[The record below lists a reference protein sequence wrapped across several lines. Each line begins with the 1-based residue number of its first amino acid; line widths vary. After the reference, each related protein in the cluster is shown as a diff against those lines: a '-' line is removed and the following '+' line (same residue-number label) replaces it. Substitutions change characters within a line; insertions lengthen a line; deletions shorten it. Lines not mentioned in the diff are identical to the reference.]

1 MSDAASL
8 SERLAVLEDREA
20 LRALMQRYARAA
32 DDKYTADHTRR
43 DPAEVARA
51 AARQADCFAEDAEW
65 NVGGFGGALKGRAA
79 IAAFFETSPWDY
91 TLHHY
96 VCPEIALDGDTAQ
109 VRWRLIELG
118 CPEKTERV
126 VLLSG
131 VVEQTCRRTAQGWRI
146 ASMSFEVLQEVEIA
160 DNRDAI
166 TCLVPK
172 KGQAA

>member
-1 MSDAASL
+1 MTETASL
-8 SERLAVLEDREA
+8 SERLALLEDREA
-20 LRALMQRYARAA
+20 LRDLMQRYARAA
-32 DDKYTADHTRR
+32 DAKYTADHTRR
-43 DPAEVARA
+43 DAGEVARA
-51 AARQADCFAEDAEW
+51 AADQAACFTEDAEW
-65 NVGGFGGALKGRAA
+65 TVSGFGGALKGRGE

-118 CPEKTERV
+118 CPEKSERV
-126 VLLSG
+126 VLLTG
-131 VVEQTCRRTAQGWRI
+131 VVEQTCRRTPQGWRI
-146 ASMSFEVLQEVEIA
+146 ASMSFEVLQEVELA

-166 TCLVPK
+166 TCLVPR